1 MLTCTVIFI
10 YVCGLYLKYKMMIY
24 ILAYIF
30 IIFDVGHITHI
41 ILFVVDSALLMDVDQ
56 WSYL

>member
-1 MLTCTVIFI
+1 ML
-10 YVCGLYLKYKMMIY
+10 IY

-30 IIFDVGHITHI
+30 LIFDVGHITHI
-41 ILFVVDSALLMDVDQ
+41 TLFVVDSALLMDVDQ